1 MRISH
6 NEVLDYYSVMIVC
19 KYMVTSSE
27 TDRNLRTL
35 ADSLVE
41 VLVRELM
48 AEAAKEEQ
56 EPDPE
61 DDDLK

>member
-1 MRISH
+1 M
-6 NEVLDYYSVMIVC
+6 VVC
-19 KYMVTSSE
+19 KYMVTPSE
-27 TDRNLRTL
+27 TDRNLRIL